1 MLVELR
7 VGEQR
12 LRAVWEVLDGA
23 SVTEVARRFTVSRQ
37 SVHAWLRRYA
47 ADGGLGGL
55 GDRSSRP
62 HGCPHQMSPA
72 IEARIVEIRRAHPAW
87 GADRIGY
94 QLATGRG
101 GAGAGPDQ
109 YLSGAGAERFGG
121 AGAAEAAS
129 GGLSAVG
136 TGPADGAV
144 ADGCG
149 RRFPPGRWAELK
161 AVSGIDD
168 SSRFASVGHTGAA
181 GDRRARCVRR
191 CWRRCGGTGFR
202 SRS

>member
-1 MLVELR
+1 M
-7 VGEQR
+7 GEQR

-23 SVTEVARRFTVSRQ
+23 SVSEVARRFRVSRQ
-37 SVHAWLRRYA
+37 SVHSWLRRYA
-47 ADGGLGGL
+47 ADQGL

-72 IEARIVEIRRAHPAW
+72 TEARIVEIRRAHPVW

-94 QLATGRG
+94 QLEQGRDRP
-101 GAGAGPDQ
+101 GAGSDQ

-121 AGAAEAAS
+121 AGAAEATA

-136 TGPADGAV
+136 TGPADGVV

-149 RRFPPGRWAELK
+149 A
-161 AVSGIDD
+161 AVSTWP
-168 SSRFASVGHTGAA
+168 TGL
-181 GDRRARCVRR
+181 
-191 CWRRCGGTGFR
+191 
-202 SRS
+202 S